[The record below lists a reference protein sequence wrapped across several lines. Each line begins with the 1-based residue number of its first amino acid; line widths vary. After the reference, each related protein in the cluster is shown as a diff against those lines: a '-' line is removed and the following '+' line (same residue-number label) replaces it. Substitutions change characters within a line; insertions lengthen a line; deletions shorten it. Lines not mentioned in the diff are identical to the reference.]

1 MEDKNKKPVDKKEL
15 KKPTGKSATGKPLDG
30 IEIRPQLKDLGQGQ
44 RNEDAVVLADTLAEK
59 KALTLVQRQRRARA
73 IRAKEPKMQRAKEL
87 AKHKLA
93 SDEKLKARA
102 IVQARNI
109 VKKRFASRRGTPYTE
124 LSTAEK
130 IQVDTAVDKK
140 VNLIKKLATRLL
152 PRIRKMEFDRL
163 ASFNSGAPL
172 KNLAPAAVS
181 EDLNKIIESLNNK
194 SPLHLVDI
202 INESIYTLNE
212 QNDSMAITL
221 KRMLHAVLPE
231 DSTTFTI
238 MKKAERTGIPFST
251 LREVFERGVFAWD
264 DEKVTQEQYAFSRV
278 NSYIAKGKAWTLDA
292 DLREEKDV
300 NDKLDNVFEAYHTGL
315 SASTAKARE
324 SHWKKMEKYSD
335 RDPRA
340 YQDAPGDKAARK
352 KDMPQSVHTKKYKAM
367 YGEEIEQMVN
377 EAADGLADK
386 AKKSGVSLS
395 TLKKV
400 YARGV
405 AAWNSGHRPGT
416 TPQQWGMARVNSYI
430 TKGKGTY
437 HGADKDLRE
446 SDINESL
453 WANIHAKRKRIK
465 AGSGER
471 MRKPGSKG
479 APTAAGFRSAQEAV
493 EDEVGNQIADTARH
507 GKVRYGGVR
516 TADHKETGTQERQE
530 VQYMKRHRMHT
541 KKETDADPLQIRI
554 AQDQIK
560 KKVIDES
567 NNKPYV
573 KPFTEKG
580 STQQRGWKASNKH
593 GKVKYFG
600 MDFKASAHK
609 HAGINEAAE
618 KHPIAKEYDSLKK
631 HDIKTLHG
639 LIKQQSKV
647 VDTSEFKT
655 KDHAISHYLRNKHGH
670 KKVDA
675 AFGFKED
682 TAADR
687 EVGTK
692 SLVKKYQKETPG
704 QEKADLNE
712 SFNIEFAAG
721 IGVGL
726 TANECGIFIKP
737 GFEMHPS
744 VVEEEKETKSDFRMV
759 KVRTPKG
766 WAWRKVRREVDIE
779 KDAE

>member
-1 MEDKNKKPVDKKEL
+1 MEDKNKKPVDKQEL

-251 LREVFERGVFAWD
+251 LREVFERGSFAWD

-292 DLREEKDV
+292 DLREEKDI
-300 NDKLDNVFEAYHTGL
+300 NTKLDTSFDKFLEA
-315 SASTAKARE
+315 TAINKELVDRLPVTQKVKRRQQE
-324 SHWKKMEKYSD
+324 IQKK
-335 RDPRA
+335 
-340 YQDAPGDKAARK
+340 
-352 KDMPQSVHTKKYKAM
+352 
-367 YGEEIEQMVN
+367 I
-377 EAADGLADK
+377 
-386 AKKSGVSLS
+386 
-395 TLKKV
+395 
-400 YARGV
+400 
-405 AAWNSGHRPGT
+405 
-416 TPQQWGMARVNSYI
+416 
-430 TKGKGTY
+430 
-437 HGADKDLRE
+437 
-446 SDINESL
+446 
-453 WANIHAKRKRIK
+453 
-465 AGSGER
+465 
-471 MRKPGSKG
+471 
-479 APTAAGFRSAQEAV
+479 
-493 EDEVGNQIADTARH
+493 
-507 GKVRYGGVR
+507 
-516 TADHKETGTQERQE
+516 
-530 VQYMKRHRMHT
+530 
-541 KKETDADPLQIRI
+541 
-554 AQDQIK
+554 
-560 KKVIDES
+560 IDES
-567 NNKPYV
+567 GNKPYV
-573 KPFTEKG
+573 KPHIENG
-580 STQQRGWKASNKH
+580 STSQSGWKASNKH
-593 GKVKYFG
+593 GNVKYFG
-600 MDFKASAHK
+600 KAFKASAMK
-609 HAGINEAAE
+609 HAGISEAAE
-618 KHPIAKEYDSLKK
+618 KHPIVKEYNALKK
-631 HDIKTLHG
+631 HDIKTLRSM
-639 LIKQQSKV
+639 IAQSGGV
-647 VDTSEFKT
+647 VDTSGFKS
-655 KDHAISHYLRNKHGH
+655 KDHAASHIIRSKHGN

-704 QEKADLNE
+704 QEKADINE

-759 KVRTPKG
+759 KVRTPQG
-766 WAWRKVRREVDIE
+766 WAWRKVRREVNIE

>member
-202 INESIYTLNE
+202 INESIHTLNE

-251 LREVFERGVFAWD
+251 LREVFERGIFAWD
-264 DEKVTQEQYAFSRV
+264 DKKVTQEQYAFSRV

-292 DLREEKDV
+292 DLREEKESFDA
-300 NDKLDNVFEAYHTGL
+300 LDSAFNTLVEKRGL
-315 SASTAKARE
+315 
-324 SHWKKMEKYSD
+324 WD
-335 RDPRA
+335 
-340 YQDAPGDKAARK
+340 
-352 KDMPQSVHTKKYKAM
+352 
-367 YGEEIEQMVN
+367 
-377 EAADGLADK
+377 
-386 AKKSGVSLS
+386 
-395 TLKKV
+395 
-400 YARGV
+400 
-405 AAWNSGHRPGT
+405 
-416 TPQQWGMARVNSYI
+416 
-430 TKGKGTY
+430 
-437 HGADKDLRE
+437 
-446 SDINESL
+446 
-453 WANIHAKRKRIK
+453 NIHDKRKRIK

-479 APTAAGFRSAQEAV
+479 APTASAFRDAAEAV
-493 EDEVGNQIADTARH
+493 EDQVGNKVADTARH
-507 GKVRYGGVR
+507 GKVQYVGVR
-516 TADHKETGTQERQE
+516 TAAHKETGTQERQE
-530 VQYMKRHRMHT
+530 VQYIKRHKMHT
-541 KKETDADPLQIRI
+541 KKETDADPQQIRI

-567 NNKPYV
+567 NNTPYV

-600 MDFKASAHK
+600 LNFKASAHK

-766 WAWRKVRREVDIE
+766 WAWRKVRRDVDIE

>member
-1 MEDKNKKPVDKKEL
+1 MEDKNKKPVDTKQL
-15 KKPTGKSATGKPLDG
+15 KKPTGTSVTGKPLDG
-30 IEIRPQLKDLGQGQ
+30 IEIRPQLKGLGNRQH
-44 RNEDAVVLADTLAEK
+44 NEDTVVLTDTLAEK
-59 KALTLVQRQRRARA
+59 KALTLVQRQRRAR
-73 IRAKEPKMQRAKEL
+73 ILRSKEPKMQRAKEV
-87 AKHKLA
+87 AQHKLA

-102 IVQARNI
+102 IVKARNI
-109 VKKRFASRRGTPYTE
+109 VKMRFASRRGTPYTE
-124 LSTAEK
+124 LTTSEK
-130 IQVDTAVDKK
+130 IQVDKVVDKK
-140 VNLIKKLATRLL
+140 VKLIKRLAARLL
-152 PRIRKMEFDRL
+152 PALRKAEVNRL
-163 ASFNSGAPL
+163 ASFQSGAKL
-172 KNLAPAAVS
+172 QHATAAPVN
-181 EDLNKIIESLNNK
+181 EEFNTIVESLDNK
-194 SPLHLVDI
+194 TSMQLVDI
-202 INESIYTLNE
+202 INDSIDALNE
-212 QNDSMAITL
+212 NDNSMGITL
-221 KRMLHAVLPE
+221 KRLLSAVLPE
-231 DSTTFTI
+231 DVATSTL

-251 LREVFERGVFAWD
+251 LREVFERGSFAWED
-264 DEKVTQEQYAFSRV
+264 DGRTTQEQFSFSRV
-278 NSYIAKGKAWTLDA
+278 NSYIAKGRAWTLDA
-292 DLREEKDV
+292 DLREEKESFDA
-300 NDKLDNVFEAYHTGL
+300 LDSAFNTLAEKRGL
-315 SASTAKARE
+315 
-324 SHWKKMEKYSD
+324 WD
-335 RDPRA
+335 
-340 YQDAPGDKAARK
+340 
-352 KDMPQSVHTKKYKAM
+352 
-367 YGEEIEQMVN
+367 
-377 EAADGLADK
+377 
-386 AKKSGVSLS
+386 
-395 TLKKV
+395 
-400 YARGV
+400 
-405 AAWNSGHRPGT
+405 
-416 TPQQWGMARVNSYI
+416 
-430 TKGKGTY
+430 
-437 HGADKDLRE
+437 
-446 SDINESL
+446 
-453 WANIHAKRKRIK
+453 NIHDKRKRIK
-465 AGSGER
+465 AGSKER

-479 APTAAGFRSAQEAV
+479 APTASAFRDAAEAV
-493 EDEVGNQIADTARH
+493 ETNPSVNKKDTSGQSVAVSTKLDRKSH
-507 GKVRYGGVR
+507 EFVDRGAFNKG
-516 TADHKETGTQERQE
+516 AA
-530 VQYMKRHRMHT
+530 KRHQ
-541 KKETDADPLQIRI
+541 E
-554 AQDQIK
+554 IK
-560 KKVIDES
+560 KKIIDES

-744 VVEEEKETKSDFRMV
+744 VVEEEKETKSDFRMA

>member
-1 MEDKNKKPVDKKEL
+1 MEDKNKKPVDKQEL

-202 INESIYTLNE
+202 INESIHTLNE

-292 DLREEKDV
+292 DLREEKDI
-300 NDKLDNVFEAYHTGL
+300 NTKLDTSFDKFLEA
-315 SASTAKARE
+315 TAINKELVDRLPVTQKVKRRQQE
-324 SHWKKMEKYSD
+324 IQKK
-335 RDPRA
+335 
-340 YQDAPGDKAARK
+340 
-352 KDMPQSVHTKKYKAM
+352 
-367 YGEEIEQMVN
+367 I
-377 EAADGLADK
+377 
-386 AKKSGVSLS
+386 
-395 TLKKV
+395 
-400 YARGV
+400 
-405 AAWNSGHRPGT
+405 
-416 TPQQWGMARVNSYI
+416 
-430 TKGKGTY
+430 
-437 HGADKDLRE
+437 
-446 SDINESL
+446 
-453 WANIHAKRKRIK
+453 
-465 AGSGER
+465 
-471 MRKPGSKG
+471 
-479 APTAAGFRSAQEAV
+479 
-493 EDEVGNQIADTARH
+493 
-507 GKVRYGGVR
+507 
-516 TADHKETGTQERQE
+516 
-530 VQYMKRHRMHT
+530 
-541 KKETDADPLQIRI
+541 
-554 AQDQIK
+554 
-560 KKVIDES
+560 IDES
-567 NNKPYV
+567 GNKPYV
-573 KPFTEKG
+573 KPHIENG
-580 STQQRGWKASNKH
+580 STSQSGWKASNKH
-593 GKVKYFG
+593 GNVKYFG
-600 MDFKASAHK
+600 KAFKASAMK
-609 HAGINEAAE
+609 HAGISEAAE
-618 KHPIAKEYDSLKK
+618 KHPIVKEYNALKK
-631 HDIKTLHG
+631 HDIKTLRG
-639 LIKQQSKV
+639 MIARSGGV
-647 VDTSEFKT
+647 VDTSGFKS
-655 KDHAISHYLRNKHGH
+655 KDHAASHIIRSKHGN

-704 QEKADLNE
+704 QEKADINE

-759 KVRTPKG
+759 KVRTPQG
-766 WAWRKVRREVDIE
+766 WAWRKVRREVNIE